1 MQNTTQ
7 DYQRAIRNILQQYP
21 HISRALL
28 FGSRAK
34 GTHRQGSD
42 IDIALVGSGLD
53 HRTLLTIQQQLDDL
67 LLPVKIDLIRLDE
80 ITKPEFAEH
89 IRRVGVDWL

>member
-80 ITKPEFAEH
+80 NTKPELAEH